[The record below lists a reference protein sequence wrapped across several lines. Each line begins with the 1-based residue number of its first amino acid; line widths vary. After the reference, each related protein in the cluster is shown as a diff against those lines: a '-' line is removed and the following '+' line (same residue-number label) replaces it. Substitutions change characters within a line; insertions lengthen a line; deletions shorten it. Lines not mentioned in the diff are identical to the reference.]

1 MLFRSSFA
9 LPVLAALVAAVGCSS
24 DRSTSGTQVLSAAN
38 VVIATTPASSVT
50 VGGSAGQ
57 FSVKVT
63 DRNGVAVPGVL
74 VTFSTTGALVATP
87 ASATTDASGVAVTQ
101 VTAGT
106 VAGTGTITAVTSG
119 VQTPVS
125 ASVAVN
131 AGSVTSLVVSPKTL
145 RLAAKP
151 ETLRALSPPSR
162 TSSETAPAR
171 RLSRL
176 PPWTPRLS
184 AWTTADSCECCA

>member
-1 MLFRSSFA
+1 MWPCR
-9 LPVLAALVAAVGCSS
+9 V
-24 DRSTSGTQVLSAAN
+24 
-38 VVIATTPASSVT
+38 
-50 VGGSAGQ
+50 
-57 FSVKVT
+57 
-63 DRNGVAVPGVL
+63 VL

-145 RLAAKP
+145 RLAA
-151 ETLRALSPPSR
+151 TGDTARIVASVQDQFGNSAGASAVTFAAVDSR
-162 TSSETAPAR
+162 R
-171 RLSRL
+171 
-176 PPWTPRLS
+176 W
-184 AWTTADSCECCA
+184 